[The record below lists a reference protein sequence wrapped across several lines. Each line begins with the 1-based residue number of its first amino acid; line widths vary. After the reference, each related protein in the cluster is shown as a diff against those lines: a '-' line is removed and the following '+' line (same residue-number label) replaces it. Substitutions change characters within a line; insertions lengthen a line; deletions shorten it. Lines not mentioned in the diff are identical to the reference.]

1 MEERKA
7 MTALVTGA
15 SSGIGKA
22 IAGRLAEDGMVV
34 FGTCRAPTGDVG
46 AVRMLALDL
55 HSDESVRGCVDR
67 VMSETGRID
76 LLVNNAGFL
85 LVGAVEEVSLDSAR
99 AEFETNFFGS
109 VRMLQAVIPAMRE
122 RGSGRIINLTS
133 LAGIV
138 PLPFW
143 GFYNASK
150 AALESLT
157 ETLRFE
163 LMPFGIRVSA
173 VEPGAIK
180 TKLYSAEVE
189 AAPLPAYSPWRR
201 RFARRMKEF
210 EIASPGPGV
219 VADVV
224 AALARAKR
232 PPLRTT
238 VTKEAALFTSLKRWT
253 PASMFE
259 SQLRKGF
266 RLDVDRP

>member
-1 MEERKA
+1 MEDHKR

-15 SSGIGKA
+15 STGIGKA
-22 IAGRLAEDGMVV
+22 IAERLAKDGLRVL
-34 FGTCRAPTGDVG
+34 GTARAPTGDHG
-46 AVRMLALDL
+46 AVRMLALDVC
-55 HSDESVRGCVDR
+55 SDESVRACIDR
-67 VMSETGRID
+67 VRKEAGHID
-76 LLVNNAGFL
+76 VLVNNAGFL
-85 LVGAVEEVSLDSAR
+85 LGGAVEEVSLGAAR
-99 AEFETNFFGS
+99 AQFETNFFGS
-109 VRMLQAVIPAMRE
+109 VRVIHAVIPAMRE
-122 RGSGRIINLTS
+122 RGSGRIVNVTS

-163 LMPFGIRVSA
+163 LMPFGIHVSA

-180 TKLYSAEVE
+180 TPLYTVE
-189 AAPLPAYSPWRR
+189 TRAAPLAAYAPWRA
-201 RFARRMKEF
+201 RFERRMKEF
-210 EIASPGPGV
+210 EVAAPGPEV
-219 VADVV
+219 VADAVS
-224 AALARAKR
+224 ALVRAQR

-238 VTKEAALFTSLKRWT
+238 VTREAALFTMLKRWT

-266 RLDVDRP
+266 KLDADRS

>member
-1 MEERKA
+1 MEDRKK

-22 IAGRLAEDGMVV
+22 ISERLAEDGLVV
-34 FGTCRAPTGDVG
+34 FGTCRAPAGDAGSVHMLESD
-46 AVRMLALDL
+46 VR
-55 HSDESVRGCVDR
+55 SDESVRSCVR
-67 VMSETGRID
+67 IAMEVTGRID
-76 LLVNNAGFL
+76 VLVNNAGFL
-85 LVGAVEEVSLDSAR
+85 SVGAVEEVSLESAK
-99 AEFETNFFGS
+99 AQFETNFFGS
-109 VRMLQAVIPAMRE
+109 VRMLHAILPGMRE

-157 ETLRFE
+157 ETLRYE
-163 LMPFGIRVSA
+163 LMPFGVQVCA

-180 TKLYSAEVE
+180 TGLYSVGTE
-189 AAPLPAYSPWRR
+189 AASSPAYMPWRR
-201 RFARRMKEF
+201 RFERRMKEF
-210 EIASPGPGV
+210 EIAAPGPEV
-219 VADVV
+219 VAEVV
-224 AALARAKR
+224 AALVRAKR
-232 PPLRTT
+232 PQPRTT

-266 RLDVDRP
+266 KLDADRP